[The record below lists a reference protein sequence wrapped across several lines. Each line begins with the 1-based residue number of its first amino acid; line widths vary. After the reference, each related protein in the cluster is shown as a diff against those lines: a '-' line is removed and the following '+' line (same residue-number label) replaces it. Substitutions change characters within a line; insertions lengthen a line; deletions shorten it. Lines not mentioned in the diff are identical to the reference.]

1 MCSKIRAW
9 NYTVTI
15 SIVMD
20 ENTPDNVRTKN
31 EKMSEE
37 LEKLLKEFLEL
48 ELTELRLEQENR
60 ELEVEED
67 ILHQEQYG
75 EDATDA
81 YFDFLF
87 TLDYC

>member
-1 MCSKIRAW
+1 MFQNSCLELHCDKIDL
-9 NYTVTI
+9 
-15 SIVMD
+15 MD
-20 ENTPDNVRTKN
+20 EDTPGNVSTKN

-75 EDATDA
+75 GDAPDA